1 MPAIRGLICDI
12 DGTLV
17 DSNDANAQS
26 FAQAFREAGM
36 NIPFEK
42 IRPLIGK
49 GGDKLLPEVAGID
62 SESDQGKKLAA
73 RRKEI
78 YLEQYVPR
86 LQLTPGARELLL
98 KIKNEKILIV
108 AATSGEEDTTAALK
122 QVGLAEFF
130 DNQASSKDAS
140 RSKPDPDIVQAALER
155 AGLTA
160 QECLM
165 LGDTPYDMEAAQ
177 KAGLRAIGL
186 LTGGWKRE
194 DLAQAIAVYATPN
207 DLLAHFEEVFNRK

>member
-17 DSNDANAQS
+17 DSNDANAQA
-26 FAQAFREAGM
+26 FAQAFREEGLD
-36 NIPFEK
+36 IPFEK

-62 SESDQGKKLAA
+62 SESEQGKKLAA

-78 YLEQYVPR
+78 YLQQYVPR
-86 LQLTPGARELLL
+86 LQPTPGARELLL

-122 QVGLAEFF
+122 QVGLEEFF
-130 DNQASSKDAS
+130 DNKASSKDAP

-165 LGDTPYDMEAAQ
+165 IGDTPYDMEAAQ